1 MASKTAQNRLLLA
14 VVIHWIYDA
23 LMTDCFM
30 VRVSMAGLHSRPVVN
45 ELINL
50 SQEELT
56 AIAGIHEFT

>member
-1 MASKTAQNRLLLA
+1 
-14 VVIHWIYDA
+14 
-23 LMTDCFM
+23 
-30 VRVSMAGLHSRPVVN
+30 MAGLHSRPVVN